1 MAVLKRYF
9 WNWFIWWTQGL
20 NTLLAGSPDES
31 TSSRAYR
38 LRERI
43 FWRQLHGLINFLFR
57 DKVHCRDAYYIE
69 AAKLEGWN
77 RHKG

>member
-9 WNWFIWWTQGL
+9 WNWFIWGTQGL

-38 LRERI
+38 LKEKI
-43 FWRQLHGLINFLFR
+43 VWKDLYSLINWLFR
-57 DKVHCRDAYYIE
+57 DKDHCKDAYLVE
-69 AAKLEGWN
+69 AAKKESW
-77 RHKG
+77 RKHV